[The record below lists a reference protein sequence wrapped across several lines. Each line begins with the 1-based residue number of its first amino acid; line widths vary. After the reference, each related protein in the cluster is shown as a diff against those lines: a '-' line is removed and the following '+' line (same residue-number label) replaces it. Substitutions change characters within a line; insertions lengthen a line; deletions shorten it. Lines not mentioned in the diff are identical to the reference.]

1 MKNKLI
7 LVSVALFVCAGVA
20 CLLTLQSHR
29 PHLDASNPKQ
39 HTGGGAISP
48 SFDRKFRPG
57 VDGVG
62 YPTCVYC
69 PSPKYSAN
77 AHKLKYEGFVILNAV
92 ITPDGHASEIE
103 VVKADPV
110 LGLEKMAIDAVKLWR
125 FHPALDPSGTP
136 VPVELAIEVTFSLSG
151 STHKGFGTG

>member
-1 MKNKLI
+1 MKNKSI
-7 LVSVALFVCAGVA
+7 LVSGALFVFAAVA

-29 PHLDASNPKQ
+29 PRLAASNPPQ
-39 HTGGGAISP
+39 HTGVGAISP
-48 SFDRKFRPG
+48 SFHRKFRPG
-57 VDGVG
+57 VDGIG
-62 YPTCVYC
+62 YPTCAYC
-69 PSPKYSAN
+69 PTPKYSAD
-77 AHKLKYEGFVILNAV
+77 ARKLKYEGFVILKAV

-103 VVKADPV
+103 VVKADPG

-151 STHKGFGTG
+151 STHKWFGTG